1 MSLEDVHCSL
11 CGDEAV
17 PGVVRA
23 LNPRDRT
30 AEVELACAVR
40 SVALD
45 LVGAVTVGDTL
56 LVHQGFA
63 IAKMEKQ

>member
-1 MSLEDVHCSL
+1 MSREDVHCSL

-30 AEVELACAVR
+30 AEVELACAVQ

-45 LVGAVTVGDTL
+45 LVGTVTGGDTL